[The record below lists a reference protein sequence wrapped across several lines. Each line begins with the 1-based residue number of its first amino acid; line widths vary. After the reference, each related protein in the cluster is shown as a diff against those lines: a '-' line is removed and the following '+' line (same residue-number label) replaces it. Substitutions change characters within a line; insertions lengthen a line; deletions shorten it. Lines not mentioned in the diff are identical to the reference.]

1 MKMAQQ
7 QAPPAA
13 QAPIVVVVDE
23 VQITSDAMLVLVP
36 GAQALAQVRGP
47 SDDLSIGCKQAS
59 PSVFKPNRV

>member
-23 VQITSDAMLVLVP
+23 VQVTHNELLFI
-36 GAQALAQVRGP
+36 
-47 SDDLSIGCKQAS
+47 IS
-59 PSVFKPNRV
+59 PSSLSAHSAAL